1 MKQEVKE
8 LYFSFTYGLDEQIR
22 LTKSWQETILN
33 DKKLSFHFVFIKS
46 SELDS
51 KDAEYLQSVW
61 NDFEGK
67 PKKNGAKSLVRVNP
81 IDTKLTLFNNFV
93 DSFVDVMKRINKKSI
108 KNPDTFNENETPRID
123 HTGSSICRL
132 DDIKK

>member
-1 MKQEVKE
+1 MKQE
-8 LYFSFTYGLDEQIR
+8 LYFSFTYGLDKQIR
-22 LTKSWQETILN
+22 LTKSWQDTIFN

-67 PKKNGAKSLVRVNP
+67 PKKNGAKSLVRVNL
-81 IDTKLTLFNNFV
+81 IDTKLTSFNNFV
-93 DSFVDVMKRINKKSI
+93 DF
-108 KNPDTFNENETPRID
+108 
-123 HTGSSICRL
+123 IC
-132 DDIKK
+132 